1 MPSRCST
8 PAAFQKKVVTT
19 AARKRTGEAGGSWK
33 RAGSLQVRLD
43 GADKKEAVLGTEVH
57 RRGAGGEHLRRR
69 WSATR

>member
-8 PAAFQKKVVTT
+8 PAAFQEKVVTA

-57 RRGAGGEHLRRR
+57 WRAAGGEHLRQK
-69 WSATR
+69 SSVTT